1 MGRGGLG
8 WLRVWASLG
17 SLSKYGRFF
26 LSPFESRRP
35 WPKRSA
41 FQILQAGLRQQR
53 QQRLACPPP
62 PRPLLLLPVAHLSTL
77 LTSEPEL
84 SEPAGSLAPR
94 GRSLGPWLE
103 DTLTLSACLLPPLT
117 PPKAPIFN

>member
-26 LSPFESRRP
+26 CLHLSHAGHGPRDLLSRYCRQDCASSA
-35 WPKRSA
+35 WPA
-41 FQILQAGLRQQR
+41 
-53 QQRLACPPP
+53 P